1 MLIFLHTIKGFFK
14 ILGGQGSDFA
24 LAANLKLCFLQ
35 WDDNG
40 DYNDSKSKN
49 MRTKKIIKT

>member
-14 ILGGQGSDFA
+14 ILGGQGSGFA